1 MGHFASAVLVLFL
14 AVVLAN
20 VPFFTSKACVFF
32 TLSRAKTFRLRLIEL
47 LMGYVLVGLVA
58 WLLERQSGQVAPQNW
73 EFFAITATLFITF
86 AFPGFVYQ
94 YLLKP
99 NV

>member
-1 MGHFASAVLVLFL
+1 MGHFASAVLVLLL
-14 AVVLAN
+14 AVGLAN
-20 VPFFTSKACVFF
+20 VPFFSARACLFF
-32 TLSRAKTFRLRLIEL
+32 VVSNAKSLRLRLIE
-47 LMGYVLVGLVA
+47 MFIGYVLVGLVA

-94 YLLKP
+94 YLLKR

>member
-1 MGHFASAVLVLFL
+1 MGHFVSAALVLLL

-20 VPFFTSKACVFF
+20 VPFFTARAFLFF
-32 TLSRAKTFRLRLIEL
+32 TPVHSKSLRLRLLEL
-47 LMGYVLVGLVA
+47 IVGYVLVGAVA

-94 YLLKP
+94 YLLKR
-99 NV
+99 NA